1 CAESSCRASSDL
13 RVPGLPGRRGCPARG
28 GDRRAPLERGRDG
41 RLDSRGRRGALL
53 PRRRPLPRA
62 VPPHVR
68 RAVPPAGRRH
78 RARGPVRDDVPRPA
92 APARLARPCR
102 RVLRLG
108 PRAHPARAPDAGP
121 QGRAAAAGH
130 LAGRARVRPLRARMV
145 GPAGRR
151 RRHRS
156 GHPSRAPRGRPRL
169 TARSSRLAGYL
180 FALAAGAVWGTTGP
194 LSTALYRAGEAIT
207 GIGFWRL
214 AIGFAGLLVY
224 GLFRPWLFRID
235 RRAWLLVGLGGGA
248 LVALFEVAY
257 QFGIAGTGVAGA
269 AALLYIA
276 PVLVAILA
284 KPLLG
289 EQLTARRIVLAVV
302 VMAGAALTVQGGSH
316 GAGAAAIPL
325 PSLIQGVA
333 GGLLAMLSFAGT
345 TLLARYAVP
354 RYGATQVLFL
364 EILGG
369 VVVLGIVLPVAG
381 HPPLPPHTTGAWM
394 YVLLLSLGSVLAAHF
409 FFFAAVKRI
418 DAALTS
424 VAATIEPVVGALLA
438 LLLFKQQLSPLAWLG
453 LTMVVGGVATSYLSE
468 AKTE

>member
-1 CAESSCRASSDL
+1 MTATAERTT
-13 RVPGLPGRRGCPARG
+13 
-28 GDRRAPLERGRDG
+28 
-41 RLDSRGRRGALL
+41 
-53 PRRRPLPRA
+53 
-62 VPPHVR
+62 
-68 RAVPPAGRRH
+68 
-78 RARGPVRDDVPRPA
+78 
-92 APARLARPCR
+92 
-102 RVLRLG
+102 
-108 PRAHPARAPDAGP
+108 ARA
-121 QGRAAAAGH
+121 
-130 LAGRARVRPLRARMV
+130 
-145 GPAGRR
+145 
-151 RRHRS
+151 
-156 GHPSRAPRGRPRL
+156 
-169 TARSSRLAGYL
+169 SRLAGYL
-180 FALAAGAVWGTTGP
+180 FALAAGAIWGTTGP

-214 AIGFAGLLVY
+214 VIGLLGFVVY
-224 GLFRPWLFRID
+224 GLFRPQLFRID
-235 RRAWLLVGLGGGA
+235 RKAWLLVGLGGGA

-289 EQLTARRIVLAVV
+289 EKLTALRIVLALV

-316 GAGAAAIPL
+316 GAGATAIPL

-333 GGLLAMLSFAGT
+333 GGLLAMVSFAGT

-369 VVVLGIVLPVAG
+369 IVVLGIVLPPAG
-381 HPPLPPHTTGAWM
+381 HTPLPPHTMGAWM
-394 YVLLLSLGSVLAAHF
+394 YVLLLSLGSVLAANF
-409 FFFAAVKRI
+409 FFFAAVRRI

-438 LLLFKQQLSPLAWLG
+438 LLLFRQHLSLSGWLG
-453 LTMVVGGVATSYLSE
+453 LTMVVGGVAMSYLSE
-468 AKTE
+468 AKTGE

>member
-1 CAESSCRASSDL
+1 MTAA
-13 RVPGLPGRRGCPARG
+13 
-28 GDRRAPLERGRDG
+28 
-41 RLDSRGRRGALL
+41 
-53 PRRRPLPRA
+53 
-62 VPPHVR
+62 
-68 RAVPPAGRRH
+68 PPAPTA
-78 RARGPVRDDVPRPA
+78 RAR
-92 APARLARPCR
+92 
-102 RVLRLG
+102 
-108 PRAHPARAPDAGP
+108 
-121 QGRAAAAGH
+121 
-130 LAGRARVRPLRARMV
+130 
-145 GPAGRR
+145 
-151 RRHRS
+151 
-156 GHPSRAPRGRPRL
+156 
-169 TARSSRLAGYL
+169 RLAGYL
-180 FALAAGAVWGTTGP
+180 FALAAGAIWGTTGP

-214 AIGFAGLLVY
+214 VIGLLGFLAY
-224 GLFRPWLFRID
+224 GLFRPQLFRID
-235 RRAWLLVGLGGGA
+235 RKAWLLVGLGGGA

-289 EQLTARRIVLAVV
+289 EQLTALRIVLAFV

-369 VVVLGIVLPVAG
+369 IVVLAIVLPSTG
-381 HPPLPPHTTGAWM
+381 HTPLPPHTVGAWI
-394 YVLLLSLGSVLAAHF
+394 YVLLLSLGSVLAANF

-438 LLLFKQQLSPLAWLG
+438 LLLFKQELSPLGWLG

-468 AKTE
+468 AKTEE